1 MAKYKPFSLLCR
13 DRGHGEMEYQGN
25 GNYVCPVCGLDYHD
39 WEYDTDGSDEALSVY
54 DAAII
59 WASHGKDEDYMFGYT
74 EEELEDAL

>member
-39 WEYDTDGSDEALSVY
+39 WEYDISVVT
-54 DAAII
+54 
-59 WASHGKDEDYMFGYT
+59 MRFGRSWSPC
-74 EEELEDAL
+74 